1 MIPVLQTQ
9 SICVKA
15 GHKTLL
21 ADVDL
26 SFHAGEI
33 TVLVGPNGAGKTTL
47 LRVLSGDQAPASGKV
62 RLHGRELGAYTP
74 RQLARR
80 RAVLSQ
86 RVSVAFSFTVADI
99 VRLGAGEGRGG
110 AGLESLID
118 ATLAEV
124 ELLDFAD
131 RPITTLSGGEQQRA
145 HFARVLV
152 QLACAEQTQGPGV
165 LLLDE
170 PTSALDLRHQLGMIE
185 AVKRRAA
192 AGTLVVAI
200 LHDLN
205 LAALLGD
212 RIVVLDRGRVDC
224 EGSPAQTI
232 TGETLRRVFEIET
245 TVGEAPTTGVPFVL
259 PQAMIVSKRF
269 SMP

>member
-47 LRVLSGDQAPASGKV
+47 LRVLSGDQSPASGKV
-62 RLHGRELGAYTP
+62 RLHGRELGAYAP

-86 RVSVAFSFTVADI
+86 RVSVAFAFTVADI
-99 VRLGAGEGRGG
+99 VRLGAGERRGVEI
-110 AGLESLID
+110 ESLID
-118 ATLAEV
+118 AALVEV

-152 QLACAEQTQGPGV
+152 QLACADQTSGPGV

-170 PTSALDLRHQLGMIE
+170 PTSALDPRHQLGMIE

-212 RIVVLDRGRVDC
+212 RVVVLDRGRVDC
-224 EGSPAQTI
+224 EGPPAQTI
-232 TGETLRRVFEIET
+232 TGQMLRRVFEIET
-245 TVGEAPTTGVPFVL
+245 TVGITPTTGMPFVL
-259 PQAMIVSKRF
+259 PQATMMTKRF